1 MSKKLKQLL
10 IEKHVEL
17 LNLLD
22 NKDLSNLAQDHNDKV
37 GSELVNALKTT
48 IEEYEQGVISHSSL
62 LEQTK
67 GICVDFENSLIDV
80 AIINDTMKNCDITI
94 EEERK
99 ALIKEAEKRGYNAYI
114 KVRCLEDGLFWD
126 IDDSPFNFKGKLDL
140 WDNNLNACLYKDGQW
155 AEIIIETDQN

>member
-10 IEKHVEL
+10 IEKHIEFINF
-17 LNLLD
+17 LND
-22 NKDLSNLAQDHNDKV
+22 EDLSNLAQDYNDKV

-48 IEEYEQGVISHSSL
+48 IEEYEQGVISHNSL

-80 AIINDTMKNCDITI
+80 AIINDTMKDSGLTI
-94 EEERK
+94 EEEKK

-114 KVRCLEDGLFWD
+114 SVRCLEDGLVWT
-126 IDDSPFNFKGKLDL
+126 IDNSPFKFKENLEL
-140 WDNNLNACLYKDGQW
+140 WDNNLNACLYKNGQW
-155 AEIIIETDQN
+155 AEIITETDQN